1 MTIDKTT
8 VTIIMKGL
16 ACLGFILFTIGFILY
31 LVTNMSLY
39 GSPLN
44 EGDKVSTRTTIDLGT
59 IEIRSDNTTDQQ
71 EMEDEIQHATESA
84 EWLHNF
90 AYYVP
95 NDNNTTCNPVYEI
108 MEQWIPNKFKC
119 YGV

>member
-8 VTIIMKGL
+8 AIIIMKGL
-16 ACLGFILFTIGFILY
+16 TCLGFMLFTIGFILY

-44 EGDKVSTRTTIDLGT
+44 EGDKVNNRTTIDLGT
-59 IEIRSDNTTDQQ
+59 IELRSDNSTDQQ
-71 EMEDEIQHATESA
+71 EKEDELKHATESA
-84 EWLHNF
+84 EWLHNS
-90 AYYVP
+90 AYIP
-95 NDNNTTCNPVYEI
+95 NDNNTTCNPVYKI